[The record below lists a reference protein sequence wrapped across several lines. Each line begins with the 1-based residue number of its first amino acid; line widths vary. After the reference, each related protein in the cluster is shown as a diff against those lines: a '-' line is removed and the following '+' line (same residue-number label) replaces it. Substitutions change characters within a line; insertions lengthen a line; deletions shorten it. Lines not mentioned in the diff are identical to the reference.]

1 MALQGNPKKFA
12 EDISN
17 GFFYV
22 TPPFLKNLDSGE
34 IKVLYQALKMTQRD
48 TRAKVTIEERETREK
63 QMCLMRISQALTV
76 IENYARKYRVLL

>member
-12 EDISN
+12 EDISR

-22 TPPFLKNLDSGE
+22 TPPYLKNLDAGE

-48 TRAKVTIEERETREK
+48 VRGKVTIQEEDTREK
-63 QMCLMRISQALTV
+63 QMCLMRINHALMV
-76 IENYARKYRVLL
+76 IENYARKYRIIL